1 MLRVLG
7 TALKYSSYNISQVY
21 TAIPVWLFLWTVPR
35 GISPLSQNVHD
46 LEIIGLCNRI
56 NSITNGLLNT
66 DDP

>member
-21 TAIPVWLFLWTVPR
+21 MARMAFLVDS
-35 GISPLSQNVHD
+35 ISPVSPSVHD
-46 LEIIGLCNRI
+46 LEIIGLCNKI

>member
-21 TAIPVWLFLWTVPR
+21 MARVAFLVDS
-35 GISPLSQNVHD
+35 ISPLSPSVQD